1 MKYLIQQLKP
11 HWKFVVLILLA
22 HLVQAYTTLLLP
34 GYTSNLVD
42 VGIQNSGFEYAVPV
56 ELTEGTYSQM
66 SSLMYEDEV
75 EELADRYQMNSQ
87 GHYAL
92 NTELVAEDEDYEAL
106 ETFLSVPLAMLQLRS
121 ALSEEEQAQFAQ
133 IMEQSTTQAEI
144 HEIRQAIEP
153 EVAKLG
159 TATIRSAAIQQVIR
173 EYEATGNDIDSHQMA
188 YLFKEGMMMLAI
200 AIATF
205 ASAGVAFYL
214 ASIVGAEVGFDLRGK
229 IFGKVL
235 SFSQTELSEFST
247 ASLITRSTNDIQQ
260 LQLVV
265 TLLLRIIIFS
275 PILAVGGIINILLTQ
290 FEMSWILALA
300 VGLIAVTV
308 GILFSLVM
316 PKFRILQKQ
325 VDRIN
330 LYAREILTGLQVI
343 RAFGRQDHE
352 AERFDSANKDLQST
366 FMFAGRSMSLM
377 MPIMMLIANVIS
389 VLIVWVGGHRI
400 ASGEM
405 QVGEMMAFI
414 TYTMQVIFSFL
425 MFSLMSMQI
434 PRALVSAE
442 RVQEVLNT
450 PLSIQDPETPVVLE
464 DVEGLVE
471 FKDVTFSF
479 EDSEEETLQHISF
492 TARPGETTAIIG
504 STGSGKSTIL
514 SLLMR
519 FYDATKGQITIDG
532 VDVRDMAQHQLR
544 ELVGFVPQKGILF
557 SGTIESNIGYGVDKL
572 PTEMMEQAAEVAH
585 AQEFIDEKSDKYQ
598 AYISQGG
605 GNVSGGQK
613 QRLSIARAIAKQP
626 KIFVFDDSFSA
637 LDYRT
642 DASLRQALKD
652 KITDATMIIV
662 AQRISTILDAEQ
674 IIVLDEGVVDGIGT
688 HNELM
693 AKSAVYR
700 EIATSQLS
708 QAELDEQEAKGDERA
723 ELRQN
728 KQPGLEGS

>member
-674 IIVLDEGVVDGIGT
+674 IIVLDEGVIDGIGT

>member
-22 HLVQAYTTLLLP
+22 HLVQAYATLLLP
-34 GYTSNLVD
+34 SYTSNLVD

-56 ELTEGTYSQM
+56 ELTEDTYSQM
-66 SSLMYEDEV
+66 TSLMYEEEVAELTDHYQVNDE
-75 EELADRYQMNSQ
+75 

-92 NTELVAEDEDYEAL
+92 NTALVADDEDYEAL
-106 ETFLSVPLAMLQLRS
+106 EEFLSVPLAMLQLRS
-121 ALSEEEQAQFAQ
+121 SLSEEEQAQFSQ
-133 IMEQSTTQAEI
+133 IATQSTTQAEI
-144 HEIRQAIEP
+144 QAIRQALEP
-153 EVAKLG
+153 EIASLG

-173 EYEATGNDIDSHQMA
+173 EYTATGNDTDSHQMD
-188 YLFKEGMMMLAI
+188 YLLKEGAKMLAV
-200 AIATF
+200 AVVTF
-205 ASAGVAFYL
+205 ASAGLAFYL
-214 ASIVGAEVGFDLRGK
+214 ASRVGAEVGFDLRGK

-275 PILAVGGIINILLTQ
+275 PILAVGGIFNILFTQ
-290 FEMSWILALA
+290 FEMSWILALG

-325 VDRIN
+325 VDRMN

-343 RAFGRQDHE
+343 RAFGRQNHE
-352 AERFDSANKDLQST
+352 AKRFDSANKDLQST

-377 MPIMMLIANVIS
+377 MPIMMLIANIIS

-405 QVGEMMAFI
+405 QVGQMMAFI

-450 PLSIQDPETPVVLE
+450 PLSIQDPEIPAILE
-464 DVEGLVE
+464 DVTGLVE
-471 FKDVTFSF
+471 FNDVTFSF

-519 FYDATKGQITIDG
+519 FYDVTKGQITVDG
-532 VDVRDMAQHQLR
+532 VDIRDLAQHQLR
-544 ELVGFVPQKGILF
+544 EIIGFVPQKGVLF
-557 SGTIESNIGYGVDKL
+557 SGSIESNISYGVENLSADI
-572 PTEMMEQAAEVAH
+572 MDQAAEVAH
-585 AQEFIDEKSDKYQ
+585 AKEFIDEKSDKYQ
-598 AYISQGG
+598 AYIAQGG

-626 KIFVFDDSFSA
+626 KIFIFDDSFSA

-642 DASLRQALKD
+642 DASLRQALKE

-674 IIVLDEGVVDGIGT
+674 IIVLDEGVIDGIGT

-708 QAELDEQEAKGDERA
+708 QAELDEQATKGDARA
-723 ELRQN
+723 EVRHSKL
-728 KQPGLEGS
+728 PGLEGS